1 MYGRL
6 LGRQK
11 TSLRLANPKNS
22 AHIACH
28 DNEWAVTRQA
38 DLAARLGKL
47 SGHVSKYKK
56 RMPQQEVIQER
67 SKGVLEFCLSG
78 FREYFADRIAEE
90 RLS

>member
-6 LGRQK
+6 LGRRK

-56 RMPQQEVIQER
+56 RMLQRRNGINHLNIVD
-67 SKGVLEFCLSG
+67 
-78 FREYFADRIAEE
+78 FAANNENF
-90 RLS
+90 